1 MRKLLVVVSAAWIA
15 VTITGVLVSVDR
27 KLPYDLTFL
36 DRAGSIERVGRDW
49 VYGWGTGL
57 AVPLAVLA
65 AVAIATMLSTFNDAG
80 GRLGTLLLAL
90 LGGLS
95 LGFTA
100 CQQLTRDRLSGAG
113 LQGLETWLV
122 LASLGLSAL
131 MVLLGLLAFGTF
143 ARRWTG

>member
-49 VYGWGTGL
+49 VSGWGTGL

-100 CQQLTRDRLSGAG
+100 CQQLTQDRLSGAG
-113 LQGLETWLV
+113 LHGLETWLV